1 MRFKDGYPGSSPPVA
16 GDSMEG
22 KGALLLMI
30 LGILAV
36 IYGVVTF
43 QWLLML
49 IIVAIIVIILL
60 ILGVLQRRRSGP
72 HTPEQ
77 ARLMH
82 YEQSLESIHK
92 RIGKL

>member
-1 MRFKDGYPGSSPPVA
+1 MDIPAAVPRWQGEC
-16 GDSMEG
+16 MQG

-82 YEQSLESIHK
+82 YEQSLESIHNNI
-92 RIGKL
+92 RKL

>member
-1 MRFKDGYPGSSPPVA
+1 
-16 GDSMEG
+16 MEG
-22 KGALLLMI
+22 KGALILMI
-30 LGILAV
+30 LGIIAV
-36 IYGVVTF
+36 IYGVVTY

-72 HTPEQ
+72 LTPDQ
-77 ARLMH
+77 ALMRN

-92 RIGKL
+92 SIRKL